1 MKSVFT
7 STIAFFFVVLS
18 FGQCDLNGSLSVFGL
33 TGDQTG
39 HAVVESPDG
48 GYFFLG
54 VSANVD
60 SRFMV
65 VKTDE
70 NLVKLW
76 TKTYGSDY
84 AVDGQALV
92 ATSDG
97 MGGCVFAGYELTSY
111 RSAVCLRIDA
121 DGNLIWSKKLPA
133 FDNETPRN
141 IFRTE
146 NGLFV
151 LCVTTNSFGS
161 GYADALVHVFDMNG
175 YEIWSRT
182 IGNGGNDHFYSGFQ
196 NSAGNY
202 VLAGHSDYSMNG
214 RQSWIVELTP
224 NGEVIRDILFND
236 GANAYISD
244 MCQDANGFYYLTG
257 CQLNSGTGD
266 SWIAK
271 LDSNYE
277 IVWSKVISTTG
288 NDRGLSVHL
297 NNEGE
302 VVFTSVSDGL
312 GSLSSFLIT
321 RLESTA
327 GDFVSNSLID
337 YVNNETTHILAKNA
351 FMRSDNRIV
360 VYGGTSSFGNGS
372 ENIMCMT
379 DPCLMN
385 DCTKEENIQLIN
397 LNLVESDAS
406 HNSLLLN
413 DFFDVSFPV
422 DILNI
427 TNLQNTETCVYNGV
441 SEVQIDHEILI
452 YPNPTS
458 GLLTLNVE
466 LNGLKKY
473 QIFGMDGK
481 LVKSGIFTS
490 LTAELDVQEL
500 SSGIYIVEITGEREI
515 HRSRFEKI

>member
-1 MKSVFT
+1 MKSLFT
-7 STIAFFFVVLS
+7 TTIAVLIVAIS
-18 FGQCDLNGSLSVFGL
+18 IGQCDMNGVLSVFGS

-39 HAVVESPDG
+39 HAVVESTDG

-54 VSANVD
+54 VTSNLGNKI
-60 SRFMV
+60 MV

-76 TKTYGSDY
+76 TKTYGS
-84 AVDGQALV
+84 ASVLDGQAIV

-97 MGGCVFAGYELTSY
+97 MGGCVFAGYELNSY

-121 DGNLIWSKKLPA
+121 NGNLIWSKKLPA
-133 FDNETPRN
+133 YDNETPRS
-141 IFRTE
+141 IFRAD

-175 YEIWSRT
+175 YEIWTKT
-182 IGNGGNDHFYSGFQ
+182 IGNGGNDHFYAGFQ
-196 NSAGNY
+196 NLAGNY
-202 VLAGHSDYSMNG
+202 VLAGHSDYSMSG

-224 NGEVIRDILFND
+224 NGEVLSDILFND
-236 GANAYISD
+236 GANSYISD
-244 MCQDANGFYYLTG
+244 LCQDANGFYYLTG

-351 FMRSDNRIV
+351 FLRSDNRIV

-372 ENIMCMT
+372 ENIMCLT

-397 LNLVESDAS
+397 LNLVKSNAL
-406 HNSLLLN
+406 HNSLPLN
-413 DFFDVSFPV
+413 NFFDISLPIQV
-422 DILNI
+422 LNI
-427 TNLQNTETCVYNGV
+427 TNIENSEMCVYKGV
-441 SEVQIDHEILI
+441 SELQMGPEIII

-466 LNGLKKY
+466 LSGLKNY

-481 LVKSGIFTS
+481 LVKSGSFTS
-490 LTAELDVQEL
+490 LITELDVQEL
-500 SSGIYIVEITGEREI
+500 SSGMYIFQIIGEKEM

>member
-1 MKSVFT
+1 MKSLFT
-7 STIAFFFVVLS
+7 TTIAVLIVAIS
-18 FGQCDLNGSLSVFGL
+18 FGQCDMNGSLSVFGS

-39 HAVVESPDG
+39 HAVVESSDG

-84 AVDGQALV
+84 ALDGQALV

-97 MGGCVFAGYELTSY
+97 MGGCVFSGYELTSY

-121 DGNLIWSKKLPA
+121 DGNLLWSKKLPA
-133 FDNETPRN
+133 FANETPRN

-175 YEIWSRT
+175 FAIWSKT
-182 IGNGGNDHFYSGFQ
+182 IGNGGNDHFYAGFQ
-196 NSAGNY
+196 NLAGNY
-202 VLAGHSDYSMNG
+202 VLAGHSDYSMSG

-224 NGEVIRDILFND
+224 NGDVLSDVLFND
-236 GANAYISD
+236 GSNAYISD
-244 MCQDANGFYYLTG
+244 LCQDANGFYYLAG

-271 LDSNYE
+271 LDANYQ

-302 VVFTSVSDGL
+302 VVCTTVSDGL

-321 RLESTA
+321 RLESSA
-327 GDFVSNSLID
+327 GEFVSNSLID

-351 FMRSDNRIV
+351 FMRSDNRMV
-360 VYGGTSSFGNGS
+360 VYGGTASFGNGS
-372 ENIMCMT
+372 DNIMCMT

-397 LNLVESDAS
+397 LNLAQSNAT
-406 HNSLLLN
+406 HNSLPLN
-413 DFFDVSFPV
+413 NFFDESFPI
-422 DILNI
+422 DILDI
-427 TNLQNTETCVYNGV
+427 TNLQNSEMCVYKRI
-441 SEVQIDHEILI
+441 SELQMDHEILI

-466 LNGLKKY
+466 LSGLKNY

-481 LVKSGIFTS
+481 LVKSGSFAS
-490 LTAELDVQEL
+490 LTTELDVQEL
-500 SSGIYIVEITGEREI
+500 SSGIYIVQIIGEKEM

>member
-1 MKSVFT
+1 
-7 STIAFFFVVLS
+7 
-18 FGQCDLNGSLSVFGL
+18 
-33 TGDQTG
+33 
-39 HAVVESPDG
+39 
-48 GYFFLG
+48 
-54 VSANVD
+54 
-60 SRFMV
+60 
-65 VKTDE
+65 
-70 NLVKLW
+70 
-76 TKTYGSDY
+76 
-84 AVDGQALV
+84 
-92 ATSDG
+92 
-97 MGGCVFAGYELTSY
+97 
-111 RSAVCLRIDA
+111 
-121 DGNLIWSKKLPA
+121 
-133 FDNETPRN
+133 
-141 IFRTE
+141 
-146 NGLFV
+146 
-151 LCVTTNSFGS
+151 
-161 GYADALVHVFDMNG
+161 
-175 YEIWSRT
+175 
-182 IGNGGNDHFYSGFQ
+182 
-196 NSAGNY
+196 
-202 VLAGHSDYSMNG
+202 
-214 RQSWIVELTP
+214 
-224 NGEVIRDILFND
+224 
-236 GANAYISD
+236 
-244 MCQDANGFYYLTG
+244 
-257 CQLNSGTGD
+257 
-266 SWIAK
+266 
-271 LDSNYE
+271 
-277 IVWSKVISTTG
+277 
-288 NDRGLSVHL
+288 L

-397 LNLVESDAS
+397 LNLVETDAS
-406 HNSLLLN
+406 HNSLPLN

-441 SEVQIDHEILI
+441 SEVQIDHDILI
-452 YPNPTS
+452 YPNPAS

-490 LTAELDVQEL
+490 LTTELDVQEL
-500 SSGIYIVEITGEREI
+500 SSGIYIVQIIGQKEM